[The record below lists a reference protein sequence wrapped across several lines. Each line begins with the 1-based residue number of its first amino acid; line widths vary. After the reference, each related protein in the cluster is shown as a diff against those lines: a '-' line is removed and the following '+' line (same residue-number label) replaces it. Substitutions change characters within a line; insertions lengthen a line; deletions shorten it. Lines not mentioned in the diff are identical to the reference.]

1 MADFGF
7 NTNIPLGV
15 QPPKNNL
22 ADMVNTAAGLQSY
35 QQAREMNPIQLE
47 AARLQLQQ
55 AQQMNPLELEAKNLA
70 VSKARQTLPFEVKA
84 SEATSSTAQSQ
95 ANAAQL
101 ELMHKHQGNFARE
114 SLKLLNRPQLNAEDI
129 DDFLVKTIKNA
140 GGNDQVIA
148 QARSEVPKTGTT
160 ADLKAWLA
168 RHSLNALTAEA
179 QIEKTFPSAAMQNLG
194 ATSVPM
200 TMGSPFLAVTPPGTQ
215 AGPAS
220 TMTVPPTALETPTGG
235 VNPITG
241 LPQVIVKD
249 ALGRTTGFRDVQ
261 PGATTPT
268 GPITPTVPI
277 GESAETGKVY
287 QGEIIAARAAATPA
301 KVALNNID
309 TVLKYLPLAATGK
322 FSEAQQ
328 GIQSVLGSVSGNN
341 AAELAA
347 SARDII
353 SKTIEDLALNKN
365 AALGG
370 KFASDLAAVQKSIAS
385 AERNPTAIKSSMEQ
399 LRPLLQ
405 HAYNYSQGLDK
416 AVSRNPTAQYVKPQ
430 FDAAMNEAFDMKA
443 LMMLNAYQGGS
454 TDGLKKWTAANK
466 VTVPEQQKLFGQLE
480 RYKALVDGDL
490 GRYNT
495 LAGAR

>member
-55 AQQMNPLELEAKNLA
+55 AQQINPLEVEAKRLA
-70 VSKARQTLPFEVKA
+70 VSKATQTLPFEVKA

-95 ANAAQL
+95 ANSAQL
-101 ELMHKHQGNFARE
+101 KLMHEHQGNFARE

-129 DDFLVKTIKNA
+129 DDFLVKTIRNA

-200 TMGSPFLAVTPPGTQ
+200 TMGSPFLSVTPPGTP

-235 VNPITG
+235 VNPITN
-241 LPQVIVKD
+241 LPQVIVRD

-261 PGATTPT
+261 PSATTPT
-268 GPITPTVPI
+268 GPITPTIPQS
-277 GESAETGKVY
+277 ESVETGKVY

-443 LMMLNAYQGGS
+443 LMMLNAYQSGS

-466 VTVPEQQKLFGQLE
+466 VTVPEQQRLFGQLE